1 VLADRRVASLRLRR
15 LAPTV
20 LAAQAPPETV
30 LSVLRGIGLAP
41 AAESPDG
48 ELLIRKAPAR
58 RAAGGPRGGPR
69 RQPPPVASRQSL
81 KTAVQGM
88 RAIDAN
94 ARRPVPTA
102 DDDAP
107 ALVPMDPAGALAVL
121 RDALA
126 ARRDVWIGYL
136 EDAGRPVRQIVE
148 PLSVEAGR
156 IRALERATGRIRSY
170 SVHRVIAVAP
180 VEATDSDND
189 PDQSTAVPIAGSAG

>member
-1 VLADRRVASLRLRR
+1 
-15 LAPTV
+15 V

-30 LSVLRGIGLAP
+30 LSVLRGMGLAP
-41 AAESPDG
+41 AAESADG
-48 ELLIRKAPAR
+48 ELLIRRTPAR
-58 RAAGGPRGGPR
+58 RASGGRPSGPR
-69 RQPPPVASRQSL
+69 RWPPPTASRAGL
-81 KTAVQGM
+81 LTAVQGM

-94 ARRPVPTA
+94 ARRPLPEA
-102 DDDAP
+102 DENAP

-126 ARRDVWIGYL
+126 ARQDVWIGYL
-136 EDAGRPVRQIVE
+136 EEAGRPVRQIVE

-180 VEATDSDND
+180 VDGARTGG
-189 PDQSTAVPIAGSAG
+189 TALEGRGAGAGAG